1 MEKERYELYL
11 ELENLHR
18 QQRGWQRLVNDE
30 QLDYEI
36 LDKMSIEDLKNVIDK
51 IKLEN
56 K

>member
-30 QLDYEI
+30 RLDYEI